1 MGLGLREAYGMQA
14 WRGLILAFGI
24 VLSLPVGV
32 DGAWA
37 CACCTN
43 TGQRYT
49 GVQKLD
55 ANRRGQLDELK
66 FSAAATLYTGERDT
80 TDIKGI
86 ATPASDYELHVAQ
99 EASRWVF
106 DFHDRSGR
114 TGTLT
119 LPMPDTISVF
129 EVDPRTDPRE
139 GGTGPALYKEWI
151 VSAKVSGTG
160 IFAAGVRGN
169 TRVSLIL
176 HGSGNSCTGPESF
189 SHWTLEVKGPNADYT
204 FIGELVR

>member
-1 MGLGLREAYGMQA
+1 MRA
-14 WRGLILAFGI
+14 WRGLVLAFGLL
-24 VLSLPVGV
+24 LSMPMGV
-32 DGAWA
+32 EDALA

-43 TGQRYT
+43 PGQRYT

-55 ANRRGQLDELK
+55 ANRRGQLDDLK

-86 ATPASDYELHVAQ
+86 ATPASDYEMHVAQ
-99 EASRWVF
+99 DTNRWVF
-106 DFHDRSGR
+106 DFRDKNGR

-119 LPMPDTISVF
+119 LPMPDTISIF
-129 EVDPRTDPRE
+129 EVDPRTDPKE

-151 VSAKVSGTG
+151 VSAKAGGTG
-160 IFAAGVRGN
+160 IFAAGMRGN

-176 HGSGNSCTGPESF
+176 HGSGNSCTGPENF
-189 SHWTLEVKGPNADYT
+189 AHWTLEVKGPNADFT